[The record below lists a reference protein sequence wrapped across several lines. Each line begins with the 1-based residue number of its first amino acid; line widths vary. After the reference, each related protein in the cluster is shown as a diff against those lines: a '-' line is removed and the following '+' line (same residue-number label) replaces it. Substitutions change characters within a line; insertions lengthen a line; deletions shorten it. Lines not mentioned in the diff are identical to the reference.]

1 MIFLL
6 DSDKQ
11 SFGLDNVPKFIH
23 IKAAT
28 VKIQCFEN
36 LSDFWVLQTRICL
49 EGAIFKISEQSH
61 SHSC

>member
-1 MIFLL
+1 MKTSNQMIFLL

-11 SFGLDNVPKFIH
+11 SFGLDNFPKFIN

-36 LSDFWVLQTRICL
+36 LSDFRV
-49 EGAIFKISEQSH
+49 H
-61 SHSC
+61 

>member
-11 SFGLDNVPKFIH
+11 SFGLDNVPKY
-23 IKAAT
+23 IKSKVAI

-36 LSDFWVLQTRICL
+36 
-49 EGAIFKISEQSH
+49 
-61 SHSC
+61 